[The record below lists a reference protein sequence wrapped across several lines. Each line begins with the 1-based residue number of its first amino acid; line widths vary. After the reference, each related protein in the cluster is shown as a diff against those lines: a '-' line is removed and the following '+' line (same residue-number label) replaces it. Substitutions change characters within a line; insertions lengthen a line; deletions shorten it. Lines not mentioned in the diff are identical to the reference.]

1 MPWLKDIRSRFF
13 KSSLPKTEG
22 VYLPP
27 LPRRPAGI
35 EGNVHRQI
43 NELIGLLKGV
53 TADGS
58 VQQSE
63 VEFLLT
69 WLESNKKS
77 LDQWPAKAIYPR
89 LKSALSDGNLDDA
102 EEEEI
107 HALLEATISEH
118 SETTQANSMI
128 EIPFTEPIPD
138 IQFANRSFC
147 FTGRF
152 QSGSRSWCV
161 SQIIARGGMST
172 SKIDRKLHYLVVG
185 DIGGTDWFR
194 AKHGRKIVRAIKHI
208 EVGANI
214 AILREQH
221 WFEQL
226 KRENM

>member
-1 MPWLKDIRSRFF
+1 MPWLKDIRTRFF
-13 KSSLPKTEG
+13 KS
-22 VYLPP
+22 PP
-27 LPRRPAGI
+27 PSKMEWVDIPTLRQRASREEAGD
-35 EGNVHRQI
+35 RQI
-43 NELIGLLKGV
+43 NELIGLVKGV

-63 VEFLLT
+63 VEFLLK
-69 WLESNKKS
+69 WLESNKGS
-77 LDQWPAKAIYPR
+77 LDKWPAKAIYPR
-89 LKSALSDGNLDDA
+89 LKAALSDGNLDDT

-107 HALLEATISEH
+107 HALLEATISENRD
-118 SETTQANSMI
+118 TADAGLPI
-128 EIPFTEPIPD
+128 EIPFTTPVPE

-172 SKIDRKLHYLVVG
+172 SKIDRKLHYLIVG
-185 DIGGTDWFR
+185 DIGPGDWFR

-208 EVGANI
+208 EVGAGI

-226 KRENM
+226 KRDKT

>member
-1 MPWLKDIRSRFF
+1 MPWLKDIRNRFF
-13 KSSLPKTEG
+13 GGASPKPALTNSP
-22 VYLPP
+22 VHL
-27 LPRRPAGI
+27 RRQDKDDNTA
-35 EGNVHRQI
+35 RQI
-43 NELIGLLKGV
+43 NELIGLVKGV

-63 VEFLLT
+63 VEFLLN
-69 WLESNKKS
+69 WLESNKGS

-89 LKSALSDGNLDDA
+89 LKAALSDGNLDDT

-107 HALLEATISEH
+107 HTLLAATISEH
-118 SETTQANSMI
+118 PEMAHAQSMI
-128 EIPFTEPIPD
+128 EIPFTTPVPA
-138 IQFANRSFC
+138 IQFTNRSFC
-147 FTGRF
+147 FTGRL

-161 SQIIARGGMST
+161 GQIIARGGMST

-185 DIGGTDWFR
+185 DINNKDWFQ
-194 AKHGRKIVRAIKHI
+194 AKQGRKIVRAVKHI

-226 KRENM
+226 KRDKV

>member
-1 MPWLKDIRSRFF
+1 MPWLSDIRNRFF
-13 KSSLPKTEG
+13 KS
-22 VYLPP
+22 VPP
-27 LPRRPAGI
+27 RPELVAFPVPQRRKSPESI
-35 EGNVHRQI
+35 TDRQV
-43 NELIGLLKGV
+43 NELIGLVQGV

-58 VQQSE
+58 VDQSE
-63 VEFLLT
+63 VEFLLN
-69 WLESNKKS
+69 WLEANKGS
-77 LDQWPAKAIYPR
+77 LHRWPAKAIYPR
-89 LKSALSDGNLDDA
+89 LKDALSDGYLDEI

-107 HALLEATISEH
+107 HALLEATLSENPNDAR
-118 SETTQANSMI
+118 TDQVR
-128 EIPFTEPIPD
+128 EIPFTTPIPE

-172 SKIDRKLHYLVVG
+172 SKIDRKLHYLIVG
-185 DIGGTDWFR
+185 DIGSGDWFR

-226 KRENM
+226 KRDKS

>member
-1 MPWLKDIRSRFF
+1 MPWLKDIQNRFF
-13 KSSLPKTEG
+13 RSSLPKAPLRNSPIYLRNQDTED
-22 VYLPP
+22 
-27 LPRRPAGI
+27 
-35 EGNVHRQI
+35 NTTRQI
-43 NELIGLLKGV
+43 NELIGLVKGV
-53 TADGS
+53 TADGL

-63 VEFLLT
+63 VEFLLN
-69 WLESNKKS
+69 WLESNKGS

-89 LKSALSDGNLDDA
+89 LKAALSDGNLDET

-107 HALLEATISEH
+107 RALLASTISSNPETAYAH
-118 SETTQANSMI
+118 SMM
-128 EIPFTEPIPD
+128 EIPFTTPIPT
-138 IQFANRSFC
+138 IQFTNHSFC

-185 DIGGTDWFR
+185 DIGGKDWFQ
-194 AKHGRKIVRAIKHI
+194 AKQGRKIVRAVKHI

-226 KRENM
+226 KQSKV